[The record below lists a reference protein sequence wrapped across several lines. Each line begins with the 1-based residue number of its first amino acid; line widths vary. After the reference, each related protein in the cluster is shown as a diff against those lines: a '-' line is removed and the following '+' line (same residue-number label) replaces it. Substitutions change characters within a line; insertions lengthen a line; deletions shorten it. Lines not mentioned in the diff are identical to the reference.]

1 MDTIERATKAVELAL
16 ISLDHKT
23 APRYDKDKIEQAR
36 AEASEGLKLA
46 LTLLN
51 ERKGASK

>member
-1 MDTIERATKAVELAL
+1 MDTIERATSAVKLAL
-16 ISLDHKT
+16 MSLDHNT
-23 APRYDKDKIEQAR
+23 APRYNKETIEQAR

-51 ERKGASK
+51 EYKGASK